1 MSEGQGTIEKL
12 MKQSLQVLALVVI
25 GVAGLLMYW
34 NNPAQTSSPAP
45 VSQIQGA
52 PIDAPAPTPAVTS
65 TPKPGGFGIKE
76 APTDPAARAALAAE
90 APTPKG
96 KSGFTPVTFNE
107 LSSFPYKTDEDGKL
121 LKSSVVPPEI
131 SKLDNSAVA
140 LSGFLV
146 PIEFKE
152 DKVSSLI
159 LVRNQLLCCYG
170 EEPKL
175 NEWVFVSV
183 DPPVEAVTDVPV
195 TLYGT
200 FYATPDIE
208 GEQVISLYRMQ
219 ATEMERMDS

>member
-1 MSEGQGTIEKL
+1 

-25 GVAGLLMYW
+25 GVAGLTLFW
-34 NNPAQTSSPAP
+34 STSSESATPAP

-52 PIDAPAPTPAVTS
+52 PIDAPAPAATS

-107 LSSFPYKTDEDGKL
+107 LSSFPYETDKDGKL

-131 SKLDNSAVA
+131 SKLDKSAVA

-146 PIEFKE
+146 PIEFKD

-208 GEQVISLYRMQ
+208 GEQVISLYRME

>member
-1 MSEGQGTIEKL
+1 MPKGQGPLYTV
-12 MKQSLQVLALVVI
+12 MKQSLQVLALVIV
-25 GVAGLLMYW
+25 GVAGLALFW
-34 NNPAQTSSPAP
+34 STSSESPAPAP

-52 PIDAPAPTPAVTS
+52 PIDAPAPATTS
-65 TPKPGGFGIKE
+65 TPKPGAFGIKQ

-90 APTPKG
+90 APTPKLKAG
-96 KSGFTPVTFNE
+96 YTPVTFNE
-107 LSSFPYKTDEDGKL
+107 LSSFSYETDKDGKL
-121 LKSSVVPPEI
+121 LPTSVIPKAI
-131 SKLDNSAVA
+131 SKLDKSAVA

-146 PIEFKE
+146 PIEFQE

-208 GEQVISLYRMQ
+208 EDQVISLYRME